1 MISSVSGFRPVTGT
15 DFARGPSAAGAPSTA
30 GAAAAT
36 GADFASVLADVAGT
50 AVDTLKTGEA
60 SAIGGVTGT
69 KSVQQV
75 VTAMLDAEQA
85 LQTAIT
91 VRDKLVSAYQEIS
104 RMQI

>member
-1 MISSVSGFRPVTGT
+1 M
-15 DFARGPSAAGAPSTA
+15 
-30 GAAAAT
+30 
-36 GADFASVLADVAGT
+36 
-50 AVDTLKTGEA
+50 DTLKTGEA
-60 SAIGGVTGT
+60 TAIGGVTGT